1 MEAQLYRGRRV
12 ALLVPCYNEEAAIAE
27 VISGFN
33 QSLPEAVI
41 YVFDNN
47 SKDNT
52 AAVVKLPG
60 QLLRLY
66 H

>member
-33 QSLPEAVI
+33 QSLP
-41 YVFDNN
+41 
-47 SKDNT
+47 
-52 AAVVKLPG
+52 G